1 MEFCQICREEITPE
15 IRYSFEG
22 HYIEIWHSS
31 IVCNY
36 CNDEPPTEEEGDEFC
51 YYFDK
56 DEDEDEV
63 LDDP

>member
-1 MEFCQICREEITPE
+1 MDCCQICREEITPE
-15 IRYSFEG
+15 ICYSFEG

-36 CNDEPPTEEEGDEFC
+36 CNDNPPADEEGDEYR
-51 YYFDK
+51 YYF